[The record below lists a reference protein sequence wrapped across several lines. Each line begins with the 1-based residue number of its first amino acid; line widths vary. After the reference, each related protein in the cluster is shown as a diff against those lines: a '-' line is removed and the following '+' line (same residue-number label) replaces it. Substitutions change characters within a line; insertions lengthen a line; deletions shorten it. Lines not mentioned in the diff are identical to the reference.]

1 MAYGKPLSGVCLAT
15 AVFVCSALGVPSLP
29 GSPPPANAPLVLP
42 SSGGSTTLT
51 AGAPVTISGSGFASN
66 ANIVI
71 GVYSS
76 PIQLDAL
83 TANASGSFSDP
94 VTIPSSLSGAHTLV
108 AEGNAPGGSAR
119 VLSTPI
125 TVRAA
130 ASSGT
135 LPFTGVNTA
144 LMVLSG
150 FGLIVAGFALVR
162 AAALARRRARR
173 RTAAGQVV

>member
-29 GSPPPANAPLVLP
+29 TSPPPANAPLVLP
-42 SSGGSTTLT
+42 SSAGSTTLIV
-51 AGAPVTISGSGFASN
+51 GAPVTVSGSGFASN

-83 TANASGSFSDP
+83 TANASGSFSDS

-108 AEGNAPGGSAR
+108 AEGNAPDGSAR
-119 VLSTPI
+119 VLSTAI

-130 ASSGT
+130 ASTGTT
-135 LPFTGVNTA
+135 LPFTGINTV

-150 FGLIVAGFALVR
+150 LGLIVAGFALAR
-162 AAALARRRARR
+162 SAALARRRARR
-173 RTAAGQVV
+173 RTAAEHA